1 MITIA
6 GAGLAGLA
14 CAYALA
20 RRGVAVRLFERSG
33 VIGADSAARYAG
45 GMLAPWCERE
55 STEEEVISLGSR
67 AFDWWARITPVH
79 RRGTLVVAPR
89 RDRAEVA
96 RFGRRTRAYR
106 QVGGAEIGALEPALA
121 GRFDQGLF
129 FEGEAHLDP
138 RRALRDLARAVT
150 DLGGEIS
157 LGTEAPQQVDL
168 DCTGMAAP
176 LPSLRS
182 VRGEMAILRC
192 PEVEISR
199 TLRLL
204 HPRTPIYL
212 VPRGDGHYMLG
223 ATMVESDH
231 AGPPTLRAL
240 MELLGAAY
248 ALSPAFAEAEVVET
262 GAGLRPAFPD
272 NLPRLERRDGTLF
285 LNGLYRH
292 GFLLAPAMAEAA
304 ADQLMEHRDENTREF
319 RTA

>member
-20 RRGVAVRLFERSG
+20 RRGGAVRVFERADTL
-33 VIGADSAARYAG
+33 GAASASRYAG

-55 STEEEVISLGSR
+55 SAEDTVVSLGSR

-89 RDRAEVA
+89 RDRTEVA
-96 RFGRRTRAYR
+96 RFARRTSAYR
-106 QVGGAEIGALEPALA
+106 EVSGAEIGALEPALA
-121 GRFDQGLF
+121 GRFDRGLF
-129 FEGEAHLDP
+129 FPEEAHLDP
-138 RRALRDLARAVT
+138 RQALADLATSVT
-150 DLGGEIS
+150 QHGGEIH
-157 LGTEAPQQVDL
+157 LATPAPPRVDL
-168 DCTGMAAP
+168 DCTGIAAA
-176 LPSLRS
+176 LPDLRA
-182 VRGEMAILRC
+182 VRGEMAILHC

-212 VPRGDGHYMLG
+212 VPRGGGTYTLG
-223 ATMVESDH
+223 ATMIESDH

-262 GAGLRPAFPD
+262 GAGLRPAFAN
-272 NLPRLERRDGTLF
+272 NLPRLDWRDGTLF

-304 ADQLMEHRDENTREF
+304 ADQLMEMRDENPREF

>member
-14 CAYALA
+14 CAHELLA
-20 RRGVAVRLFERSG
+20 RGLPVTVYDRAEE
-33 VIGADSAARYAG
+33 IGAASASRYAG

-55 STEEEVISLGSR
+55 SAEEEVITLGCR
-67 AFDWWARITPVH
+67 ALDWWARITPVH

-89 RDRAEVA
+89 RDRAELR
-96 RFGRRTRAYR
+96 RFARRTRGFRDLDA
-106 QVGGAEIGALEPALA
+106 AEITDLEPELA
-121 GRFDQGLF
+121 GRFDAGLF
-129 FEGEAHLDP
+129 FDREAHLDP
-138 RRALRDLARAVT
+138 RRALRDLARAVAAR
-150 DLGGEIS
+150 GGEIR
-157 LGTEAPQQVDL
+157 LGTAAPAGVDL
-168 DCTGMAAP
+168 DCTGISAP
-176 LPSLRS
+176 LTDLRA
-182 VRGEMAILRC
+182 VRGEMAVLRSA
-192 PEVEISR
+192 EIRITR

-212 VPRGDGHYMLG
+212 VPRGEGIYMLG

-231 AGPPTLRAL
+231 DGPPTLRAL
-240 MELLGAAY
+240 MELLGAAF
-248 ALSPAFAEAEVVET
+248 ALAPGFAEAEVIET

-272 NLPRLERRDGTLF
+272 NLPRLDWRDGTLF

-304 ADQLMEHRDENTREF
+304 ADKIMEMRHGNPREF